1 MMKGSHLE
9 GVISFDEPQKT
20 ERFLLMYTRADA
32 VGQRDRANVT
42 VTGVGSPTAAVQGA
56 VAGAIA
62 SLLMRVERST
72 EGSVEVETRP
82 TKK

>member
-1 MMKGSHLE
+1 M
-9 GVISFDEPQKT
+9 ISFDEPQKT
-20 ERFLLMYTRADA
+20 ERFLLMYTRPDA
-32 VGQRDRANVT
+32 VGQRGRADVT
-42 VTGVGSPTAAVQGA
+42 VTGVGSTTAAVQGA

-62 SLLMRVERST
+62 SMLMHVERST